1 MKTHQ
6 WILRVLV
13 QARIDPAKRQKGAV
27 RTNPASRATRAALMM
42 ALVLMGLVTSAYLTR
57 SGHAISNPWMY

>member
-6 WILRVLV
+6 WILRVLM
-13 QARIDPAKRQKGAV
+13 QARIDSAERRKDAA
-27 RTNPASRATRAALMM
+27 RTNPPGRATRGAILM

>member
-42 ALVLMGLVTSAYLTR
+42 ALVLMGLVTTAYLTR

>member
-6 WILRVLV
+6 WILRVLM
-13 QARIDPAKRQKGAV
+13 QARIDPAERQKGAV
-27 RTNPASRATRAALMM
+27 RTNPASRATRAAFMM

>member
-6 WILRVLV
+6 WILRVLM
-13 QARIDPAKRQKGAV
+13 QARIDPAARQKGTV
-27 RTNPASRATRAALMM
+27 RTNPASRATRGALMM
-42 ALVLMGLVTSAYLTR
+42 ALVLMGLVTSAYLAR